1 MTEQHAKPEVEI
13 TEEDQ
18 ADQFDFASEENDDLL
33 KASTNVTSLHE
44 GSPFLSVVRWDLAGQ
59 SKLIQDSCHNYFVI
73 VT

>member
-44 GSPFLSVVRWDLAGQ
+44 GSLFLSVVR
-59 SKLIQDSCHNYFVI
+59 
-73 VT
+73 

>member
-44 GSPFLSVVRWDLAGQ
+44 ESLFCQ
-59 SKLIQDSCHNYFVI
+59 SFVEI
-73 VT
+73 WLVHQN

>member
-18 ADQFDFASEENDDLL
+18 ADQFVFASEENDDLL

-44 GSPFLSVVRWDLAGQ
+44 GSPFLSVVR
-59 SKLIQDSCHNYFVI
+59 
-73 VT
+73 